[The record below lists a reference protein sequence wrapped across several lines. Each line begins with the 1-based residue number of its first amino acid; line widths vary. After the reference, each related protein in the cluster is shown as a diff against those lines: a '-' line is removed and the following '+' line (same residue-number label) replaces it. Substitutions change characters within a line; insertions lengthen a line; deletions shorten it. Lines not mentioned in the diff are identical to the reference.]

1 MTEVREDLKGKN
13 FSFTEIAKTTG
24 ERWQV
29 LPAEEKALHES
40 KSTAMKDK
48 YLVQL
53 VEYKKTRQYAEYQ
66 EYLVDFRAKHANP
79 SSRKPKVL
87 VADVTKPTSR
97 PDSKRKRDDQQNGS
111 SCHSS
116 CWWNESRPDVNDA
129 TTQSSERQY
138 GDQYRAV
145 FEPHLKLARVDWSTS
160 IVRDDNLSEYLPS
173 IHLDTPALP
182 SSYKKSVFTSID
194 APRLRDPRSVSKYLW
209 NGDHHAAPS
218 YTKCDHLIGTSI
230 KLAYYGSTSGLN
242 DKPTTTISD
251 TSRQRQQ
258 VYMGPIASPTFWRPD
273 STAFSNGAK
282 STDAA
287 STPNVLSLS
296 TSKFLNS
303 HLLPCIPSRLANPYL
318 GATALEFSALPK
330 RSLFAPLPSSLASLL
345 RGGEHLASQE

>member
-1 MTEVREDLKGKN
+1 MAEVRENLKGKN

-29 LPAEEKALHES
+29 LPAEEKALHEI

-66 EYLVDFRAKHANP
+66 EYLADFRAKHGNP
-79 SSRKPKVL
+79 SSRKPEVL
-87 VADVTKPTSR
+87 ASDVTKPTSR
-97 PDSKRKRDDQQNGS
+97 PDSKRKRDDQHNGS

-116 CWWNESRPDVNDA
+116 CGWNESRPSGKDA
-129 TTQSSERQY
+129 TTKSSERQY

-145 FEPHLKLARVDWSTS
+145 FEPHLKLAHVDWSTS
-160 IVRDDNLSEYLPS
+160 IVRDDSPSEYLPS
-173 IHLDTPALP
+173 IHLVTPALP
-182 SSYKKSVFTSID
+182 PGHRTGVLTSID
-194 APRLRDPRSVSKYLW
+194 AQLRDPRPVSKCPW

-230 KLAYYGSTSGLN
+230 KLAYGSLSGLN
-242 DKPTTTISD
+242 NKPTTTTSD

-258 VYMGPIASPTFWRPD
+258 IYMGPIASLTFWRPD
-273 STAFSNGAK
+273 STALANGAQ
-282 STDAA
+282 SPDAA
-287 STPNVLSLS
+287 STPNVLSSS
-296 TSKFLNS
+296 TRESLNS
-303 HLLPCIPSRLANPYL
+303 NLPPCIPSRLANSYL
-318 GATALEFSALPK
+318 GATTLESSALPK
-330 RSLFAPLPSSLASLL
+330 RSLFTSLPPNLGSPS